1 MLAQETV
8 RAYGDR
14 ARFVVQD
21 FGASPLAERFGI
33 DKYPA
38 IFVDDALVA
47 RPEDFYAWGGPGSG
61 KYVPWSEVANRRKFQ
76 GDLKRMIDL
85 RLAGRE
91 VQSAAAR
98 SAGAA
103 NVAARNADVLPAVD
117 MTDLDGKRFN
127 FAELRGKPVIVEFWA
142 TWCPICLDT
151 LTWMKGSL
159 APSARVVAV
168 AVDSERKEIDR
179 VVARI
184 QPRAKIVIASDEV
197 RRAFSGPPAVPTLV
211 IADAQ
216 GRIAK
221 VFYGAP
227 SDLHEQIERELA
239 KLR

>member
-1 MLAQETV
+1 MLAQEIV
-8 RAYGDR
+8 RSYGDR
-14 ARFVVQD
+14 ARFAVQD

-61 KYVPWSEVANRRKFQ
+61 KYVPWNAVANRRKFQ

-91 VQSAAAR
+91 VQSAPAPGMVTKTAQL
-98 SAGAA
+98 
-103 NVAARNADVLPAVD
+103 LPSVY
-117 MTDLDGKRFN
+117 MNDLEGRRFS
-127 FAELRGKPVIVEFWA
+127 FAELRGEPVVVEFWA

-151 LTWMKGSL
+151 LRWMKGSL
-159 APSARVVAV
+159 APSAHVVAV

-179 VVARI
+179 VVSRLH
-184 QPRAKIVIASDEV
+184 PRAKVVIASDEI
-197 RRAFSGPPAVPTLV
+197 RRAFLGPPAVPTLL

-216 GRIAK
+216 GRITK

-227 SDLHEQIERELA
+227 PDLHAQIERELA
-239 KLR
+239 RLR